1 MRQDRLEMLKML
13 AEGKITA
20 EEAEML
26 LRALDEAAAPNK
38 KADIEDEQPKQE
50 KDFVQEMTEMFQ
62 EVGREIEV
70 EVSNAINSVQLPNV
84 KKVVDDV
91 VDQVK
96 SSVAGAVD
104 GAVDGAV
111 AGAADSGSDITDTA
125 EEGGGKRKVKQ
136 QLDVF
141 KGTGITKI
149 DAQAAN
155 GRITLQG
162 SDRDEVSVRAWKDVR
177 GRRGAAA
184 EFAEKVEIY
193 AEQIGDELR
202 IFAEHPT
209 PPWGVSLAVRYAIE
223 TPREVDV
230 NLRTVNSKIK
240 VTGTSGAIDVTT
252 ANGVITLEGDAG
264 PIRARATNG
273 TVKAEIDT
281 LTDDAEFST
290 TNGTIGVEVHQCAG
304 SVAALTTNGSI
315 KLTLPA
321 DFAGQ
326 LDAEARRGRVH
337 SDFPSPV
344 IGKMKNQLKG
354 EIGGGGEAVVK
365 LRSQNG
371 SIRLK
376 RQEP

>member
-1 MRQDRLEMLKML
+1 MRQDRLEVLKIL
-13 AEGKITA
+13 AEGKISA

-26 LRALDEAAAPNK
+26 LRALDEADAPEEEN
-38 KADIEDEQPKQE
+38 DTEDEKPKQE

-62 EVGREIEV
+62 EVGRDIEG
-70 EVSNAINSVQLPNV
+70 EVSKAIKSVQRSDIG
-84 KKVVDDV
+84 KIVDDV

-96 SSVAGAVD
+96 SSVSEAVD
-104 GAVDGAV
+104 SV
-111 AGAADSGSDITDTA
+111 SDIVDSTDEAA
-125 EEGGGKRKVKQ
+125 EDKRSVKQ

-162 SDRDEVSVRAWKDVR
+162 SDQDAVTVHARKEVR
-177 GRRGAAA
+177 GRRGVAA
-184 EFAEKVEIY
+184 EFAEQVEIR

-202 IFAEHPT
+202 IFTEHP
-209 PPWGVSLAVRYAIE
+209 PPPSGVNLTVRYAIE

-230 NLRTVNSKIK
+230 NLRTVNSKIEI
-240 VTGTSGAIDVTT
+240 GGISGAIDATT
-252 ANGVITLEGDAG
+252 ANGTIDLEGDAG

-273 TVKAEIDT
+273 SVKADIGFLIDN
-281 LTDDAEFST
+281 AEFST
-290 TNGTIGVEVHQCAG
+290 TNGTIGAEVRRCVG

-315 KLTLPA
+315 NLTLPA

-326 LDAEARRGRVH
+326 LDAESQRGRVH
-337 SDFPSPV
+337 SNFPIPV
-344 IGKMKNQLKG
+344 VGKIRNQLKG
-354 EIGGGGEAVVK
+354 EVGGGGDAVVK
-365 LRSQNG
+365 LRSTNG

-376 RQEP
+376 RQES

>member
-1 MRQDRLEMLKML
+1 MRQDRLEVLKML
-13 AEGKITA
+13 AEGKINA

-26 LRALDEAAAPNK
+26 LRALDDAAA
-38 KADIEDEQPKQE
+38 ADKQTDTE
-50 KDFVQEMTEMFQ
+50 NERSKQGKDFVQEMTEIFQ
-62 EVGREIEV
+62 DVGRDIEREVNRAV
-70 EVSNAINSVQLPNV
+70 ESVQRSDV
-84 KKVVDDV
+84 GKVVDEV

-96 SSVAGAVD
+96 SSVADAVD
-104 GAVDGAV
+104 SV
-111 AGAADSGSDITDTA
+111 SDIVDRP
-125 EEGGGKRKVKQ
+125 EEDSEKRRIKQ

-141 KGTGITKI
+141 RGTGIAKI
-149 DAQAAN
+149 DAQTAN
-155 GRITLQG
+155 GRITLKG
-162 SDRDEVSVRAWKDVR
+162 SDRDEVTVRAWKEVR
-177 GRRGAAA
+177 GRGDTAG
-184 EFAEKVEIY
+184 EFTEKVDVRT
-193 AEQIGDELR
+193 EQVGDELR
-202 IFAEHPT
+202 IFTDHPP

-223 TPREVDV
+223 APQEVDV

-240 VTGTSGAIDVTT
+240 VTGTSGAIDVAT
-252 ANGVITLEGDAG
+252 ANGGIELEGDAG

-273 TVKAEIDT
+273 TIKAEIDA

-290 TNGTIGVEVHQCAG
+290 TNGTIGVEVHRCAG

-344 IGKMKNQLKG
+344 VGRIKNQLKG
-354 EIGGGGEAVVK
+354 EIGEGGDAVIK
-365 LRSQNG
+365 LRTRNG

>member
-1 MRQDRLEMLKML
+1 MRQDRLEVLKML
-13 AEGKITA
+13 AEGKISV

-26 LRALDEAAAPNK
+26 LRALDEADAPEEQP
-38 KADIEDEQPKQE
+38 DTEDEKPKQE
-50 KDFVQEMTEMFQ
+50 KDFVQEMTDIFQ

-70 EVSNAINSVQLPNV
+70 EVSNAIKSVQLPDV
-84 KKVVDDV
+84 KKVVNEV
-91 VDQVK
+91 VDQVR
-96 SSVAGAVD
+96 SSVSEAVD
-104 GAVDGAV
+104 SVSDVVD
-111 AGAADSGSDITDTA
+111 STD
-125 EEGGGKRKVKQ
+125 EEVDERRRVKQ

-155 GRITLQG
+155 GRITLEG
-162 SDRDEVSVRAWKDVR
+162 SDRDEVTIRAWKKVR
-177 GRRGAAA
+177 GRRGVAA
-184 EFAEKVEIY
+184 EFAEQVEIR

-202 IFAEHPT
+202 IFTEHP
-209 PPWGVSLAVRYAIE
+209 PPPRDVNLAVRYAIE

-230 NLRTVNSKIK
+230 NLRTVNSRIEI
-240 VTGTSGAIDVTT
+240 GGISGAIDATT
-252 ANGVITLEGDAG
+252 ANGTIDLEGDTG

-273 TVKAEIDT
+273 SIKAEIGL
-281 LTDDAEFST
+281 LTNDAEFST
-290 TNGTIGVEVHQCAG
+290 TNGTIGVGVHRCIG

-315 KLTLPA
+315 NLTLPT

-337 SDFPSPV
+337 SEFPIPV
-344 IGKMKNQLKG
+344 VGKIKNQLKG
-354 EIGGGGEAVVK
+354 EVGEGGDAVVK
-365 LRSQNG
+365 LRTANG

>member
-1 MRQDRLEMLKML
+1 MKQDRLEVLKML

-26 LRALDEAAAPNK
+26 LRALDETEAPDEK
-38 KADIEDEQPKQE
+38 TSIEDEWPKQE
-50 KDFVQEMTEMFQ
+50 KDFLHEMTEAFQ

-70 EVSNAINSVQLPNV
+70 EVGNAIKSVQLPNM
-84 KKVVDDV
+84 KKVVNEV

-96 SSVAGAVD
+96 SSVSDAI
-104 GAVDGAV
+104 
-111 AGAADSGSDITDTA
+111 DSGSDITTDIP
-125 EEGGGKRKVKQ
+125 EEGGRKRQVKQ
-136 QLDVF
+136 QLDLF

-155 GRITLQG
+155 GQITLQG
-162 SDRDEVSVRAWKDVR
+162 SDRDEVRVRAWKDVR
-177 GRRGAAA
+177 GRRGDAA

-202 IFAEHPT
+202 IFADHPT

-223 TPREVDV
+223 APQEVDV

-240 VTGTSGAIDVTT
+240 VSGTRGSIDATT
-252 ANGVITLEGDAG
+252 VNGQIVLEGDTG

-273 TVKAEIDT
+273 TIKAEINT
-281 LTDDAEFST
+281 LTEEAEFST
-290 TNGTIGVEVHQCAG
+290 TNGTIGVEVHRCDG
-304 SVAALTTNGSI
+304 SVAALTTNGTI
-315 KLTLPA
+315 TLTLPA
-321 DFAGQ
+321 DFGGL

-337 SDFPSPV
+337 SDFPVPV
-344 IGKMKNQLKG
+344 AGKLKNQLKG
-354 EIGGGGEAVVK
+354 EIGKGGDAVIK
-365 LRSQNG
+365 LRTRNG

>member
-1 MRQDRLEMLKML
+1 MRQDRLEVLKML

-26 LRALDEAAAPNK
+26 LRALDEAAAPDE
-38 KADIEDEQPKQE
+38 KADTEDEQPKQE
-50 KDFVQEMTEMFQ
+50 KDFLHEMTEAFQ

-91 VDQVK
+91 IDQVK
-96 SSVAGAVD
+96 SS
-104 GAVDGAV
+104 VDGAV
-111 AGAADSGSDITDTA
+111 AGAADSDSDITDTA
-125 EEGGGKRKVKQ
+125 EEGGEKRKVKQ

-230 NLRTVNSKIK
+230 NLRTVNSKIE
-240 VTGTSGAIDVTT
+240 VNGTRGSIDTSTV
-252 ANGVITLEGDAG
+252 NGRIALEGDTG
-264 PIRARATNG
+264 PIRARAANG
-273 TVKAEIDT
+273 TIKAEINT
-281 LTDDAEFST
+281 LTEDAEFST
-290 TNGTIGVEVHQCAG
+290 TNGTIGVEVHRCYG
-304 SVAALTTNGSI
+304 SVDASTTNGTTT
-315 KLTLPA
+315 LTLPA
-321 DFAGQ
+321 DFAG
-326 LDAEARRGRVH
+326 LIDAEARRGRVH
-337 SDFPSPV
+337 SDFPVPV
-344 IGKMKNQLKG
+344 VGKFKNQLKG
-354 EIGGGGEAVVK
+354 EIGEGSDAVIK
-365 LRSQNG
+365 LRTRNG